1 MAAAAAIWRA
11 GYTGL
16 WLTLLP
22 AVLLRLLWRSRS
34 DPDYRRRIG
43 ERFGRY
49 RLSPGEECIWIHAVS
64 VGETLAA
71 LPLCRALCERFPGKP
86 LLVTTTT
93 PGGSRIV
100 LERLG
105 ARVMHVYAPFDLPW
119 TVERLIVHFRPAIGI
134 IMETELWP
142 CLIGACARHRVP
154 VLIANARLS
163 ERSVR
168 RYRRA
173 GPLVR
178 EMLGALEAVAAQT
191 GADAARFI
199 ALGAPPARVH
209 VTGNLKIDRRLDEGM
224 RERAAGLRA
233 QWSNSGARL
242 VWIAASTHPGEEGA
256 VLRAFAQA
264 RESVPGLRLVMVPR
278 HPARAPVVAQ
288 RARKAGLCARL
299 HSAAGPIGTEVD
311 VLVGD
316 TLGEL
321 EVFYGAADIAFVG
334 GSLVRDGGHNVLEP
348 ALWGVPVL
356 SGPHLF
362 NFQMVSERL
371 RDAGAIEVVQD
382 AAALAAAV
390 RSLAADPARRAAMG
404 DAARATVEAHRGALA
419 AVLELVLR
427 CCSS

>member
-1 MAAAAAIWRA
+1 
-11 GYTGL
+11 
-16 WLTLLP
+16 
-22 AVLLRLLWRSRS
+22 
-34 DPDYRRRIG
+34 
-43 ERFGRY
+43 
-49 RLSPGEECIWIHAVS
+49 
-64 VGETLAA
+64 
-71 LPLCRALCERFPGKP
+71 
-86 LLVTTTT
+86 
-93 PGGSRIV
+93 
-100 LERLG
+100 
-105 ARVMHVYAPFDLPW
+105 
-119 TVERLIVHFRPAIGI
+119 
-134 IMETELWP
+134 
-142 CLIGACARHRVP
+142 